1 MNQPGH
7 LPSADRLS
15 VITAILFLVYALASL
30 VNLPV
35 QEINFQVFG
44 SVYPLQLNLASIV
57 AFMVA
62 ILAGLGADWLLRGH
76 PGLKKQSTTQYL
88 LIPALTA
95 WVLGVTL
102 NTLRL
107 SPQWWLLFA
116 LGMLLLVVVYTAE
129 YIIVDL
135 SDIRHIPAVMVLI
148 AVSFALF
155 LILATAVDASN
166 ARLYV
171 LFPAVVTA
179 MFLVSLRTLYLRLDG
194 RWCFAWSIAAALI
207 VGQIALGL
215 HYLPIGSLTFGL
227 ILAGSGYALT
237 SLAAGIESQSKG
249 IQLWLEPGAMFTL
262 IAVLALVLL

>member
-35 QEINFQVFG
+35 QVLNIQAFG
-44 SVYPLQLNLASIV
+44 SVYPLQLNLASVV

-62 ILAGLGADWLLRGH
+62 FLAGLGADWLLRDH

-88 LIPALTA
+88 LIPAMTA

-107 SPQWWLLFA
+107 SPQWWLMFA

-171 LFPAVVTA
+171 LFPAVVTV

-194 RWCFAWSIAAALI
+194 RWCFAWSAASAFI

-215 HYLPIGSLTFGL
+215 HYLPLGSLTFGL
-227 ILAGSGYALT
+227 VLAGSGYALT

-249 IQLWLEPGAMFTL
+249 IQLWLEPGLMFAL
-262 IAVLALVLL
+262 IFALALVLL